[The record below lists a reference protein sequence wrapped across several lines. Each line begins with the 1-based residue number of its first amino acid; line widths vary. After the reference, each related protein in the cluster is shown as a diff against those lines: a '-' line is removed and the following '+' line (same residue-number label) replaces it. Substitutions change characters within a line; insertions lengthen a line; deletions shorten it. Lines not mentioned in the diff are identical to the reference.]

1 VTEAVEEVTP
11 EAPAADAETPEPA
24 AEEAPVADAAPEP
37 QPEAAEPAPE
47 PEAAAEPEPA
57 PEAAAEPAA
66 EEAAPE
72 AAAASRKRAVFGG
85 STGGF
90 DKWRM
95 VDSPPSSG
103 QSRPS
108 ASRPQPW
115 RPHLADDHSHR
126 PNRGAGTGL
135 REPDP
140 PPRATVA
147 PRRTRPRLNKY
158 RLALVLAGLSILAAV
173 STVFGMMMAVAQDLP
188 ELEAQN
194 EFKAAR
200 NSVLVDDRGRNLAT
214 LTGQENRI
222 LLRGSQISSNVK
234 RAVIA
239 VEDQRFY
246 EHKGVDY
253 KGIMRA
259 IWEDLR
265 RQRAAQGG
273 STITQQFV
281 KNALVAQKNRS
292 VFQKLREA
300 ALAYQLERKWSK
312 EKILTE
318 YLNTVYFGEGAY
330 GIESAARV
338 FFGWNHPG
346 CEPECASELEPAEAA
361 MLAGQIAS
369 PAAYSPI
376 QNPASALARR
386 NLVLDRMQEQ
396 GFMTTSEYR
405 DAVRQSLPPR
415 SEIVAP
421 RKVSKA
427 PYFTSW
433 VEDQLVRR
441 YGTGNTFGGG
451 LKIRTTL
458 DLDLQKAAEQAI
470 SGRLTGVGPSAALV
484 AIDNDTGGIRAMVGG
499 ADFEEK
505 PFNLATQ
512 GRRQPGSVFKP
523 FTLVAALEEGVS
535 PGHTFVSAP
544 KQLEGPRGVFKV
556 ENYED
561 RYSGAISL
569 AGATTVSDNS
579 VYAEVGYKLVG
590 TSKVAKAAKS
600 MGVRTPIS
608 RNPAMVL
615 GGLKQ
620 GVTPLEIAQSYGTI
634 AEGGKRITGSF
645 AAYKDGPVAFTKVE
659 GPGIDDKNDVK
670 RKRVVPDGAAQ
681 QTVQILQSVVT
692 SGTGRAANI
701 GEFAAGKTGT
711 TENYQDAWFV
721 GFNDELTVA
730 VWVGYP
736 DSARPMETE
745 YRGEPVAG
753 GTYPAE
759 IWRDFMLSF
768 RKIADAR
775 AEPDDDEDETTPV
788 PGPVPVLPPADTPQS
803 DDGDG
808 SSERKRDRSDTPSTD
823 GGGTGGGET
832 PAEPAPA
839 EPTPAPEPTPDP
851 TGGGGTGG
859 GTGTPPSGDA
869 DGATGGEP

>member
-1 VTEAVEEVTP
+1 
-11 EAPAADAETPEPA
+11 
-24 AEEAPVADAAPEP
+24 
-37 QPEAAEPAPE
+37 
-47 PEAAAEPEPA
+47 
-57 PEAAAEPAA
+57 
-66 EEAAPE
+66 
-72 AAAASRKRAVFGG
+72 
-85 STGGF
+85 
-90 DKWRM
+90 M

-108 ASRPQPW
+108 APRSQPW
-115 RPHLADDHSHR
+115 RPHLADDHSDR
-126 PNRGAGTGL
+126 SSRGTGTSL

-140 PPRATVA
+140 APGATVA
-147 PRRTRPRLNKY
+147 PLRTRPRLNKY
-158 RLALVLAGLSILAAV
+158 RLALVLAGLAVLATV

-222 LLRGSQISSNVK
+222 LLRSGQISSNVK

-239 VEDQRFY
+239 IEDQRFY

-253 KGIMRA
+253 QGIMRA
-259 IWEDLR
+259 IWEDVR
-265 RQRAAQGG
+265 RQSAAQGG

-346 CEPECASELEPAEAA
+346 CEPECAKVLEPAEAA

-369 PAAYSPI
+369 PSAYSPV

-386 NLVLDRMQEQ
+386 NLVLDRMKDQDLL
-396 GFMTTSEYR
+396 TTSEYR

-415 SEIVAP
+415 SEIEAP

-458 DLDLQKAAEQAI
+458 DLELQKAAEQAI
-470 SGRLTGVGPSAALV
+470 SARLTGVGPSAALV

-499 ADFEEK
+499 EDFQKK

-523 FTLVAALEEGVS
+523 FTLVAALEEGIS
-535 PGHTFVSAP
+535 PGRTFVSAP
-544 KQLEGPRGVFKV
+544 KRIEGPRGDFPV

-615 GGLKQ
+615 GGLKA

-634 AEGGKRITGSF
+634 ADEGKRVTGSF

-670 RKRVVPDGAAQ
+670 RKRVIPEGVTE

-692 SGTGRAANI
+692 SGTGRAASI

-721 GFNDELTVA
+721 GFNEELTVA

-759 IWRDFMLSF
+759 IWHDFMLSF
-768 RKIADAR
+768 RKIADSR

-788 PGPVPVLPPADTPQS
+788 PGPVPTLPPADTQQS
-803 DDGDG
+803 DGDD
-808 SSERKRDRSDTPSTD
+808 SPRERRRDRDDQPSTPSD
-823 GGGTGGGET
+823 EGTGGGET
-832 PAEPAPA
+832 PA
-839 EPTPAPEPTPDP
+839 TPAPEPEPAPTPTPTPDP

-859 GTGTPPSGDA
+859 GTTPPAGGT
-869 DGATGGEP
+869 DGATEGEP